1 MKALLA
7 TLNIETFL
15 LDLSKN
21 LHSLTL
27 DGFKCRLIDEHT
39 LEVDVPKEAGLNSVF
54 EQLTQ
59 KEIQVLSM
67 RNKSNRLEELFV
79 RMVES
84 GRSSEDENSTAK
96 KVKGDAY
103 E

>member
-7 TLNIETFL
+7 TLNTETFV

-21 LHSLTL
+21 LPSLIL
-27 DGFKCRLIDEHT
+27 DGFESRLVDEHT

-84 GRSSEDENSTAK
+84 GRVSKDVNSNTK
-96 KVKGDAY
+96 QVVGDAN

>member
-1 MKALLA
+1 V
-7 TLNIETFL
+7 

-21 LHSLTL
+21 LSSLTL
-27 DGFKCRLIDEHT
+27 DGFECRLIDEHT

-96 KVKGDAY
+96 QVKGDAH